1 MTGHVWQ
8 LFDKRGDT
16 RWVDYE
22 DLTENLDAQTSEQV
36 CGLSNWRLPSVSEL
50 GNLIPVERNVLI
62 YNDVKY
68 PFGSPIREQY
78 FTAFTS
84 ENEYTYLD
92 FIDENTFYERQSE
105 ILAHDKYLYRFI
117 ATP

>member
-36 CGLSNWRLPSVSEL
+36 CGWSNWRLTALVS
-50 GNLIPVERNVLI
+50 
-62 YNDVKY
+62 
-68 PFGSPIREQY
+68 
-78 FTAFTS
+78 
-84 ENEYTYLD
+84 
-92 FIDENTFYERQSE
+92 
-105 ILAHDKYLYRFI
+105 
-117 ATP
+117 